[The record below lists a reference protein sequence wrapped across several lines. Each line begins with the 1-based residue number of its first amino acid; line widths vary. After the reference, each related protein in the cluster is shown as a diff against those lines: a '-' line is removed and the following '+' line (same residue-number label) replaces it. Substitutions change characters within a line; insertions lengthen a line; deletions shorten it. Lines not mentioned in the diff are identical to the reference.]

1 MRDAE
6 RYQKELDT
14 ILQET
19 EDKAKR
25 ASYLVG
31 VARIEQLF
39 EVAAQLGISQ
49 AEAWR
54 IIDRNPNDAKSGLLA
69 LIENVQERSK

>member
-1 MRDAE
+1 MIVR
-6 RYQKELDT
+6 
-14 ILQET
+14 ET

-25 ASYLVG
+25 ASHLLG

-39 EVAAQLGISQ
+39 EVAVQRGISH

-54 IIDRNPNDAKSGLLA
+54 IIDANPKDPRAGVLA
-69 LIENVQERSK
+69 LIERVQEG